1 MTDAKGK
8 KILIIDDEKSIRTY
22 LETLLQDNGYETV
35 TANDGIEGMEK
46 VNSEKPDLVAL
57 DISMPEQS
65 GVRCY
70 RDIKENSETTSLPV
84 IIVTGVTGW
93 GGKPEEF
100 QKFISSRKQI
110 PPPDG
115 FIAKPIDQ
123 EEFLAAVAKVLV

>member
-1 MTDAKGK
+1 MTDSNEK

-22 LETLLQDNGYETV
+22 LETLLQDNGYATV
-35 TANDGIEGMEK
+35 TAADGIEGMGK
-46 VNSEKPDLVAL
+46 VVSEKPDLVAL

-70 RDIKENSETTSLPV
+70 REIKENSDTAALPV

-100 QKFISSRKQI
+100 QKFISSRKQV

-123 EEFLAAVAKVLV
+123 VEFLAAVAKVLE